1 MNTEKTTDQRIFI
14 LRLVALINKIIVKN
28 LNSLIASTV
37 SVDTL
42 TRKLMKRTILG
53 SLLFIQFSTLHIGMI

>member
-14 LRLVALINKIIVKN
+14 LRLVALINKIIVKT
-28 LNSLIASTV
+28 LIASTV

-42 TRKLMKRTILG
+42 TRK
-53 SLLFIQFSTLHIGMI
+53 